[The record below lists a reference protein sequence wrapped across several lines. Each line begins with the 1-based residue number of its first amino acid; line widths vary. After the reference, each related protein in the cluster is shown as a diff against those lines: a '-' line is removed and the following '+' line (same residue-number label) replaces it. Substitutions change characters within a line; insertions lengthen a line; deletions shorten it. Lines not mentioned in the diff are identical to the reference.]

1 MKVSR
6 EKATENRRRIV
17 HAASRLFR
25 ERGIEGTGVDSISAA
40 ADLTHGAMYSQ
51 FGSKEAI
58 AVEALRSALAGSRRV
73 WLRQLEKRGRKTA
86 LTAIVQGY
94 LSALHRDEPG
104 TGCLVAALGAEISRQ
119 PRGVRDAFTAE
130 FKEALMFLSELLADD
145 ENEFNGD
152 DTLALFATMA
162 GALMLSRAVS
172 DRELSDRIL
181 TVTTAWIDRALKAG
195 DCRITRVPSAR
206 AE

>member
-73 WLRQLEKRGRKTA
+73 WLRQLEKKGRKKA

-181 TVTTAWIDRALKAG
+181 TVTTAWIDRAVKAG
-195 DCRITRVPSAR
+195 DRRITRVPSAR

>member
-119 PRGVRDAFTAE
+119 PRGVR
-130 FKEALMFLSELLADD
+130 EALMFLSELLADD

-181 TVTTAWIDRALKAG
+181 TVTTAWIDRAVKAG
-195 DCRITRVPSAR
+195 DRRIIRVPSAR

>member
-94 LSALHRDEPG
+94 L
-104 TGCLVAALGAEISRQ
+104 
-119 PRGVRDAFTAE
+119 
-130 FKEALMFLSELLADD
+130 
-145 ENEFNGD
+145 
-152 DTLALFATMA
+152 
-162 GALMLSRAVS
+162 
-172 DRELSDRIL
+172 
-181 TVTTAWIDRALKAG
+181 
-195 DCRITRVPSAR
+195 
-206 AE
+206 

>member
-73 WLRQLEKRGRKTA
+73 WLRQLEKKGRKTA
-86 LTAIVQGY
+86 QSYRAIFRHFIAMNPE
-94 LSALHRDEPG
+94 LAASSRHSALRFRGNRAVFAMP
-104 TGCLVAALGAEISRQ
+104 SRQ
-119 PRGVRDAFTAE
+119 NSKKP
-130 FKEALMFLSELLADD
+130 
-145 ENEFNGD
+145 
-152 DTLALFATMA
+152 
-162 GALMLSRAVS
+162 
-172 DRELSDRIL
+172 
-181 TVTTAWIDRALKAG
+181 
-195 DCRITRVPSAR
+195 
-206 AE
+206 

>member
-58 AVEALRSALAGSRRV
+58 AVEALRSALAGSRRGL
-73 WLRQLEKRGRKTA
+73 LRQLEKKGSQDSANPNRTR
-86 LTAIVQGY
+86 
-94 LSALHRDEPG
+94 LSFGPS
-104 TGCLVAALGAEISRQ
+104 SR
-119 PRGVRDAFTAE
+119 
-130 FKEALMFLSELLADD
+130 
-145 ENEFNGD
+145 
-152 DTLALFATMA
+152 
-162 GALMLSRAVS
+162 
-172 DRELSDRIL
+172 
-181 TVTTAWIDRALKAG
+181 VTPERL
-195 DCRITRVPSAR
+195 
-206 AE
+206 

>member
-40 ADLTHGAMYSQ
+40 VDLTHGAMYSQ

-104 TGCLVAALGAEISRQ
+104 TGCLVAALALRFRGNRAVFAMPSRQ
-119 PRGVRDAFTAE
+119 D
-130 FKEALMFLSELLADD
+130 
-145 ENEFNGD
+145 
-152 DTLALFATMA
+152 
-162 GALMLSRAVS
+162 
-172 DRELSDRIL
+172 
-181 TVTTAWIDRALKAG
+181 
-195 DCRITRVPSAR
+195 
-206 AE
+206 

>member
-73 WLRQLEKRGRKTA
+73 WLRQLEKR
-86 LTAIVQGY
+86 
-94 LSALHRDEPG
+94 
-104 TGCLVAALGAEISRQ
+104 VARQ
-119 PRGVRDAFTAE
+119 R
-130 FKEALMFLSELLADD
+130 
-145 ENEFNGD
+145 
-152 DTLALFATMA
+152 
-162 GALMLSRAVS
+162 
-172 DRELSDRIL
+172 
-181 TVTTAWIDRALKAG
+181 
-195 DCRITRVPSAR
+195 
-206 AE
+206 

>member
-40 ADLTHGAMYSQ
+40 VDLTHGAMYSQ

-181 TVTTAWIDRALKAG
+181 TVTTAWIDRAVKAG
-195 DCRITRVPSAR
+195 DRRIIRVPSAR